1 MPHGKGLELVAHNN
15 LTIKTRHEKMKKSI
29 KTRKGLKTLLILTTL
44 ALTLGGC
51 ADGYNKKPDN
61 KLKPSPCACN
71 EPVFNA
77 TELGVLD
84 KTELGFFNKT
94 KLS

>member
-1 MPHGKGLELVAHNN
+1 
-15 LTIKTRHEKMKKSI
+15 MKKSI
-29 KTRKGLKTLLILTTL
+29 KTLLILTTLTL

-71 EPVFNA
+71 QFVFDNDSR
-77 TELGVLD
+77 EL
-84 KTELGFFNKT
+84 T
-94 KLS
+94 